1 MLLLLFPETGKWN
14 ITDCDVWSG
23 TPQREGVLL
32 LTGWLRHCLQHV
44 LTPSRQTEIPCWKL
58 EDPHYSRSHLHR
70 ALRNSRKKVWP
81 PWDWR
86 EERKEAWVKKE
97 SGKNSRDRKTRNAL
111 WKLRSSRAWTG
122 KFMWSLVSEKTLGV
136 LTIRKL
142 SVTCERPRVDPGVLR
157 RGGGHHEDSGF
168 QLICV
173 LCPSEHWD
181 LSWCLEMPVLA
192 WIWTPSPEA
201 MSGPRAPAGAWT
213 WVSPPSSGPSQPTR
227 TAQGCGNVI
236 LNMSFNWSFVSFV
249 TPYRVILLYIK
260 ILTWKLWSIKCLF

>member
-1 MLLLLFPETGKWN
+1 MCEVELHRQT
-14 ITDCDVWSG
+14 
-23 TPQREGVLL
+23 VLL
-32 LTGWLRHCLQHV
+32 LAGWLRHCLQHV

-58 EDPHYSRSHLHR
+58 EDPHYSSSHLHR
-70 ALRNSRKKVWP
+70 ALRNSWKKVWP

-86 EERKEAWVKKE
+86 KERKEGWVKKE

-122 KFMWSLVSEKTLGV
+122 NFIWSLVSEKKTLGV

-142 SVTCERPRVDPGVLR
+142 SVTCERPRVDPGVLG

-181 LSWCLEMPVLA
+181 LLWCLWNACVGMDLNTVPRGNV
-192 WIWTPSPEA
+192 WSSSP
-201 MSGPRAPAGAWT
+201 GWGLD
-213 WVSPPSSGPSQPTR
+213 PPLTSLFRSQPAHSDCSGVWER
-227 TAQGCGNVI
+227 D
-236 LNMSFNWSFVSFV
+236 LKHE
-249 TPYRVILLYIK
+249 L
-260 ILTWKLWSIKCLF
+260 